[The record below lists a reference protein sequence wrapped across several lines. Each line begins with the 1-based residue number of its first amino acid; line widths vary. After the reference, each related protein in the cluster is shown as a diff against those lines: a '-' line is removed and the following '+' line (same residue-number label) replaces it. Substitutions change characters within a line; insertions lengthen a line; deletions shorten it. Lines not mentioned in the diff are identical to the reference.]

1 MTPSSDSS
9 SGAPKPRPPKPGP
22 HQSGAPQP
30 SSPKPGAPKPGPRS
44 SGMQAQ
50 GAGSPDSR
58 GFRPASSGRKK
69 SPFGP
74 WAGIVGSL
82 VAAVFGGWLVLPGVG
97 PDVFD
102 LGGVAGGSGANSG
115 SNAGAHANPGN
126 DAGAS
131 TSSDGA
137 KEGDSGAMT
146 PLEAQARRQL
156 AELEVRP
163 KAYVEG
169 YDRSE
174 FGPAW
179 EDVDRNGCD
188 TRNDVLARDLED
200 IRYRKGSRCV
210 IQSGTLHDPYVG
222 VTMPFQRGDATSP
235 LVQID
240 HVVALGDAWRAG
252 AWEWTMG
259 ERMRFANDPENL
271 LAVEGQANQ
280 DKEASRA
287 DQWMP
292 PNRDYHCEYAARQIA
307 VKHAW
312 GLSVIE
318 RERTA
323 MLKALDTCP

>member
-1 MTPSSDSS
+1 MSSTSSPESAPTPGPTP
-9 SGAPKPRPPKPGP
+9 GAPQTRSPRPGPPKPGP
-22 HQSGAPQP
+22 RQSGA
-30 SSPKPGAPKPGPRS
+30 SHTGAPKSRP
-44 SGMQAQ
+44 AN
-50 GAGSPDSR
+50 SR
-58 GFRPASSGRKK
+58 GHRPASPGQKK

-74 WAGIVGSL
+74 WAGIIGSL

-97 PDVFD
+97 PDVLD
-102 LGGVAGGSGANSG
+102 LGGSSNPASAETSG
-115 SNAGAHANPGN
+115 SRADSP
-126 DAGAS
+126 GAS
-131 TSSDGA
+131 TSSDGGVL
-137 KEGDSGAMT
+137 EGG
-146 PLEAQARRQL
+146 EATMSPMEAEARSQL

-179 EDVDRNGCD
+179 EDVDGNGCD
-188 TRNDVLARDLED
+188 TRNDVLARDLD
-200 IRYRKGSRCV
+200 NIRYRKGSRCV
-210 IQSGTLHDPYVG
+210 IQTGTLHDPYVG

-252 AWEWTMG
+252 AWEWSTA
-259 ERMRFANDPENL
+259 ERVRFANDPENL

-292 PNRDYHCEYAARQIA
+292 PNRDYHCEYVARQIA

-318 RERTA
+318 SERQA
-323 MLKALDTCP
+323 MLDALDTCP

>member
-1 MTPSSDSS
+1 M
-9 SGAPKPRPPKPGP
+9 
-22 HQSGAPQP
+22 
-30 SSPKPGAPKPGPRS
+30 SPMEAEARS
-44 SGMQAQ
+44 
-50 GAGSPDSR
+50 
-58 GFRPASSGRKK
+58 
-69 SPFGP
+69 
-74 WAGIVGSL
+74 
-82 VAAVFGGWLVLPGVG
+82 
-97 PDVFD
+97 
-102 LGGVAGGSGANSG
+102 
-115 SNAGAHANPGN
+115 
-126 DAGAS
+126 
-131 TSSDGA
+131 
-137 KEGDSGAMT
+137 
-146 PLEAQARRQL
+146 QL

-179 EDVDRNGCD
+179 EDVDGNGCD
-188 TRNDVLARDLED
+188 TRNDVLARDLD
-200 IRYRKGSRCV
+200 NIRYRKGSRCV
-210 IQSGTLHDPYVG
+210 IQTGTLHDPYVG

-252 AWEWTMG
+252 AWEWSTA
-259 ERMRFANDPENL
+259 ERVRFANDPENL

-292 PNRDYHCEYAARQIA
+292 PNRDYHCEYVARQIA

-318 RERTA
+318 SERQA
-323 MLKALDTCP
+323 MLDALDTCP

>member
-1 MTPSSDSS
+1 MSSTPSPESAPTPGPTP
-9 SGAPKPRPPKPGP
+9 GAPRPRSPKPGP
-22 HQSGAPQP
+22 PKSGPRQSGASQT
-30 SSPKPGAPKPGPRS
+30 GAPKSRP
-44 SGMQAQ
+44 AN
-50 GAGSPDSR
+50 SR
-58 GFRPASSGRKK
+58 GHRPASPGQKK

-74 WAGIVGSL
+74 WAGIIGSL

-97 PDVFD
+97 PDVLD
-102 LGGVAGGSGANSG
+102 LGGSPNPTSAETSG
-115 SNAGAHANPGN
+115 SRADSP
-126 DAGAS
+126 GAS
-131 TSSDGA
+131 TSSDGGVL
-137 KEGDSGAMT
+137 EGG
-146 PLEAQARRQL
+146 EATMSPMEAEARSQL

-163 KAYVEG
+163 KAYIEG

-179 EDVDRNGCD
+179 EDVDGNGCD
-188 TRNDVLARDLED
+188 TRNDVLARDLD
-200 IRYRKGSRCV
+200 NIRYRKGSRCV
-210 IQSGTLHDPYVG
+210 IQTGTLHDPYVG

-252 AWEWTMG
+252 AWEWSAA
-259 ERMRFANDPENL
+259 ERVRFANDPENL

-292 PNRDYHCEYAARQIA
+292 PNRDYHCEYVARQIA

-318 RERTA
+318 RERQA
-323 MLKALDTCP
+323 MLEALDTCP